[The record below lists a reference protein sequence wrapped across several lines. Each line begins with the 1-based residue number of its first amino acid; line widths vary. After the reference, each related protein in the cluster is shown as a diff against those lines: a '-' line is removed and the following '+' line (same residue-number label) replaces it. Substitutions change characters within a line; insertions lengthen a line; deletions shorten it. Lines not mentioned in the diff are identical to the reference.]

1 MEEYRKYFNDLVEHN
16 FYELV
21 ITVDAI
27 KSIVSNNNEANYN
40 DSILTD
46 FINHLNKRLKT
57 IDEALV
63 NLPTDT
69 IPYNK
74 LFNLL
79 YTINFKIAGVEEFL
93 NKYDYI
99 NRLQLS
105 YNRIKQKL
113 YRGMH
118 LSEEAVSIL
127 ETFIMRND
135 HNLDLDFLCNYYI
148 KKCLNKEDNIEIGY
162 KFFRELI
169 KNKITKESKKYYQDS
184 TCIILDIPSKI
195 KERGFESQNS
205 TFKNNVVLLEDDI
218 KDLYY
223 SGSKYVIYMMN
234 HELSILRISSEI
246 NKGEVKTPLYIDAT
260 KDYILS
266 KQDIT
271 YYQDNYPHLIFEQ
284 LAKIDEIKN
293 TSEYLEKLGMHI
305 NNDEVENINID
316 IEESIKDRKRKYKK
330 KDSYL
335 DILFNNYIIN
345 RSYLLTEYPQL
356 EEEYK
361 IIDGKVILKDKEEL
375 NENYQNYLNKDNNF
389 RSRG

>member
-118 LSEEAVSIL
+118 LSEE
-127 ETFIMRND
+127 
-135 HNLDLDFLCNYYI
+135 
-148 KKCLNKEDNIEIGY
+148 
-162 KFFRELI
+162 
-169 KNKITKESKKYYQDS
+169 
-184 TCIILDIPSKI
+184 
-195 KERGFESQNS
+195 
-205 TFKNNVVLLEDDI
+205 
-218 KDLYY
+218 
-223 SGSKYVIYMMN
+223 
-234 HELSILRISSEI
+234 
-246 NKGEVKTPLYIDAT
+246 EVKSLDA
-260 KDYILS
+260 I
-266 KQDIT
+266 
-271 YYQDNYPHLIFEQ
+271 
-284 LAKIDEIKN
+284 
-293 TSEYLEKLGMHI
+293 
-305 NNDEVENINID
+305 
-316 IEESIKDRKRKYKK
+316 
-330 KDSYL
+330 
-335 DILFNNYIIN
+335 
-345 RSYLLTEYPQL
+345 
-356 EEEYK
+356 
-361 IIDGKVILKDKEEL
+361 VI
-375 NENYQNYLNKDNNF
+375 
-389 RSRG
+389 R